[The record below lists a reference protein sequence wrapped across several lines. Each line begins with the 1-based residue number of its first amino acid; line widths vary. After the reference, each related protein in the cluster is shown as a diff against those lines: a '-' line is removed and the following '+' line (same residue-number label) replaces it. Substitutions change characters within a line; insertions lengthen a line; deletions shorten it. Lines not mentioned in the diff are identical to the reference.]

1 LKKSDFNN
9 FLSGLKN
16 MLPSMEENWKIIVLC
31 FLGATIFWFFNALN
45 KEYSARIKYPV
56 EFVYDTNETVVV
68 DPLPQDVRLEVRGGG
83 WNLLR
88 KTFWFNVD
96 PVYINLSEPT
106 EIKFLTS
113 GNLKP
118 VFIDQIPEIRID
130 EVLVDTLHLNIERK
144 IKRALPIVVDSAGI
158 RLAPDHK
165 IVSPIRMSSDSIY
178 VTGPSS
184 QVNSLGSSIMLSL
197 HNDVVNNDYTENINM
212 SAYLPSKVSTEP
224 SVVTISFDVQQFF
237 IVSKEIVVQPINFP
251 NDVTLMDSVI
261 TASVYVARNDLEKLN
276 AGNINVVADYRR
288 LNRRDSTISLR
299 LMDYPEF
306 ISDIAL
312 DSETVKV
319 SYDE

>member
-1 LKKSDFNN
+1 LKKRGIDN
-9 FLSGLKN
+9 FLAGLKN

-88 KTFWFNVD
+88 KTFWFNVN

-113 GNLKP
+113 RNLKP
-118 VFIDQIPEIRID
+118 VFIDQISEIRIE

-144 IKRALPIVVDSAGI
+144 ITRALPIVVDSASI
-158 RLAPDHK
+158 KLAADHK
-165 IVSPIRMSSDSIY
+165 IVSPIRMSTDTIY
-178 VTGPSS
+178 VTGPTS

-197 HNDVVNNDYTENINM
+197 HNEVVTSDYTENINM
-212 SAYLPSKVSTEP
+212 SAYLPSKVSTDP
-224 SVVTISFDVQQFF
+224 SVVTIDFDVQQFF
-237 IVSKEIVVQPINFP
+237 NVSKEIIVQPVNLP
-251 NDVTLMDSVI
+251 ADVSLMDSVI
-261 TASVYVARNDLEKLN
+261 TASVYVARSDLERLN

-288 LNRRDSTISLR
+288 LNRRDSTVSLR

-306 ISDIAL
+306 ISDISL
-312 DSETVKV
+312 DAETVKV